1 MFQSPSL
8 ANKLKLLA
16 YFSLDLQFFLDGF
29 KVTEDDC
36 VLKPVQRPPKGEREV
51 IFYETVFDEA
61 EERSEILQLRRF
73 LPHYYG
79 VVELGILNPNYLQP
93 CH

>member
-1 MFQSPSL
+1 M
-8 ANKLKLLA
+8 
-16 YFSLDLQFFLDGF
+16 
-29 KVTEDDC
+29 
-36 VLKPVQRPPKGEREV
+36 LKPVQRPPKGEREV

-79 VVELGILNPNYLQP
+79 VVQLGILKPNFFLTLLLSKVIIIVISHFP
-93 CH
+93 FGFMHSK